1 MTAAARVQSAD
12 SAPRRA
18 HQPRRAAASLDGYLA
33 ECRAAVLEE
42 LRRIIPSAD
51 ARYGR
56 ILYQLILDYPLRE
69 AKGLRPTLAIAT
81 CRALGGSLQRVLPT
95 AAILELFHNAF
106 LVHDDVEDESIMRRG
121 RPTLHRDH
129 GVPIAVNV
137 GDAMLCLVLEPL
149 LENTAIVG
157 LGPALRILDAIA
169 RMTRE
174 TVEGQSIELD
184 WVRQSDWAVSEADY
198 VRMVVQKTGWYSFMT
213 PVRVGAIV
221 AGLDS
226 ERTEQLVAF
235 ARDLSVAFQ
244 IQDDVLNLQAD
255 VQEYGKEIGG
265 DLWEGKRTLILL
277 HMMKKAR
284 PRDRREAER
293 ILALPRPAQGPEG
306 VDRHALLE
314 GLVASGDLTARGLR
328 RLRRAGLVADV
339 ARPAKTVAEVRWLQE
354 LIRRHDSLAYA
365 SGVARRWTEAAQA
378 KLDGICRWLPPSAH
392 RDVLAQLVTYV
403 QARTR

>member
-1 MTAAARVQSAD
+1 MTVAHPIPASAARRPPRARPADPGALSA
-12 SAPRRA
+12 
-18 HQPRRAAASLDGYLA
+18 YLA
-33 ECRAAVLEE
+33 DCRAAVLEE

-106 LVHDDVEDESIMRRG
+106 LVHDDVEDESLMRRG

-149 LENTAIVG
+149 LANTATVG

-184 WVRQSDWAVSEADY
+184 WVRQSSWAVSEADY

-221 AGLDS
+221 AGLDG

-235 ARDLSVAFQ
+235 ARDLAVAFQ

-277 HMMKKAR
+277 HAMRQAR

-293 ILALPRPAQGPEG
+293 ILALPRPAQAGTEEEG
-306 VDRHALLE
+306 TVLEAL
-314 GLVASGDLTARGLR
+314 VRSGDLTARGLR
-328 RLRRAGLVADV
+328 RLRRTGLMA
-339 ARPAKTVAEVRWLQE
+339 ARRRRAKTVAEVRWLQE
-354 LIRRHDSLAYA
+354 LIRRHDSLAHA
-365 SGVARRWTEAAQA
+365 SAVARRWSEDARA
-378 KLDGICRWLPPSAH
+378 KLDQICRWLPPSSH